1 MGEVQDLVPGS
12 VIMQRMLVKL
22 YGSKI
27 VGKAAA
33 RFDNSMMTST
43 ESCMVVCETG
53 GRICYLC
60 RKQPDIL
67 HVPYKGKG
75 AFCPTCCP
83 SCAPPPA
90 A

>member
-1 MGEVQDLVPGS
+1 MEFPPAEDGEMKDRKRYG
-12 VIMQRMLVKL
+12 KL
-22 YGSKI
+22 DHE
-27 VGKAAA
+27 AAA
-33 RFDNSMMTST
+33 RRDKSMMTST
-43 ESCMVVCETG
+43 ESCMVVRETG

-90 A
+90 T

>member
-1 MGEVQDLVPGS
+1 MEFTPAEDGEMKHHDSQLD
-12 VIMQRMLVKL
+12 R
-22 YGSKI
+22 
-27 VGKAAA
+27 KAAA
-33 RFDNSMMTST
+33 RRDKSMMTST
-43 ESCMVVCETG
+43 ESCMVVRETG